1 MKKPYFYV
9 FPGMIFGFFLSKA
22 EFSNYDLFMEM
33 FLLSNLRLFWTMLVA
48 IGVATVSMNLF
59 IRLKLNSLSG
69 EPVQA
74 RTKSLHRGTLVGGLI
89 FGLGWGISG
98 A

>member
-33 FLLSNLRLFWTMLVA
+33 FLLSNLRLLWTMLVA